1 MRMHRVAAMDDS
13 TRTRSAAPGPPA
25 QAPDPS
31 ASWSAMAVLGAAQL
45 MVMLDSTVVNVALPS
60 IGRSLPAGTAALQW
74 TVGSY
79 VLTYGSLLLLGGR
92 IADVFGRRRSFLA
105 GLALFGA
112 ASALCGL
119 APATPALLAGRF
131 AQGAGAAVL
140 SAAALSAV
148 LAVYRSPGRRR
159 IALAAWSGLGVV
171 GATIGVILGGLL
183 TTALGWRWAFL
194 INVPVAVL
202 TGLAALRAVPP
213 LAAVRRRPLRLPIA
227 LLTTGGPA
235 ALSYGLI
242 RLQDGVGTPAA
253 WAGIAVAVLLLALVT
268 VRQAGAEDPL
278 LPLHLLRSPTYA
290 LSCAGLS
297 LAAAVMIGG
306 TYLAAG
312 YFQRAHGMPAF
323 AAGLA
328 LLPMG
333 LSSLLVAV
341 VVPRLA
347 GRLGPARLYLCAAA
361 AQLAGA
367 VILVAGAGDALTAGV
382 ALVIIGAG
390 LPSGFVPLYAI
401 GSSRVR
407 PAESGVA
414 SGLLNTFNQ
423 TGGAFG
429 VAVAGTVA
437 AAAAA
442 SSLRTGATAAE
453 AAVDA
458 TSAGFAALAGCAVA
472 ALLVAAAL
480 IRLTRPTTAYP
491 DRP

>member
-1 MRMHRVAAMDDS
+1 
-13 TRTRSAAPGPPA
+13 
-25 QAPDPS
+25 
-31 ASWSAMAVLGAAQL
+31 MAVLGAAQL

-242 RLQDGVGTPAA
+242 RLQDGLGTPAA

-297 LAAAVMIGG
+297 LAAAVMIAG

-328 LLPMG
+328 LLPMA

-341 VVPRLA
+341 VVPRARRTPGARAALPLRRGRAARRRGDPRRRSGRRPRRRSGPGDHRGGAAERLRPALRHRLRPRPA
-347 GRLGPARLYLCAAA
+347 GRVRC
-361 AQLAGA
+361 
-367 VILVAGAGDALTAGV
+367 
-382 ALVIIGAG
+382 
-390 LPSGFVPLYAI
+390 
-401 GSSRVR
+401 RVR
-407 PAESGVA
+407 PAQHLQPDRRRARRRGR
-414 SGLLNTFNQ
+414 GHR
-423 TGGAFG
+423 GRRGRG
-429 VAVAGTVA
+429 
-437 AAAAA
+437 
-442 SSLRTGATAAE
+442 
-453 AAVDA
+453 
-458 TSAGFAALAGCAVA
+458 
-472 ALLVAAAL
+472 LVAADRRHRRRGRRRRHERRVRRAR
-480 IRLTRPTTAYP
+480 RLRGGGAARRGRADPPHPARDRVPGPAVTRRTASAHQDP
-491 DRP
+491 APHP

>member
-1 MRMHRVAAMDDS
+1 MDDS
-13 TRTRSAAPGPPA
+13 TRTRSAAPGPPS
-25 QAPDPS
+25 QAPDAS
-31 ASWSAMAVLGAAQL
+31 ASWSAMAVLGTAQL

-183 TTALGWRWAFL
+183 TTTLGWRWAFL

-227 LLTTGGPA
+227 LLTTGGLA

-242 RLQDGVGTPAA
+242 RLQDGLGTPAA

-297 LAAAVMIGG
+297 LAAAVMIAG

-328 LLPMG
+328 LLPMA

-347 GRLGPARLYLCAAA
+347 GRLGPARLYLCAAG

-367 VILVAGAGDALTAGV
+367 VILVAGAGDALVAGA

-390 LPSGFVPLYAI
+390 LPSAFVPLYAI
-401 GSSRVR
+401 GSAHVR
-407 PAESGVA
+407 PAESGVG

-423 TGGAFG
+423 TGGALG

-458 TSAGFAALAGCAVA
+458 TSAGFAALAVCAVT

-480 IRLTRPTTAYP
+480 IRLTRPATARP